1 MNNCEDNNK
10 IKLELELNLKIE
22 KEKTRQL
29 ELLKDI
35 KKIEKSIKE
44 KELYIKR
51 NKSVCLSNFLK
62 KNKKY
67 VSDTESETE
76 SETETESEFDSE
88 SDNSE
93 SESDNCESETEYQK
107 KDFIL
112 DCINIKCIKKKDIDT
127 ISISSLESDYDYDK
141 EINVEI

>member
-1 MNNCEDNNK
+1 MNNCEDDSSK
-10 IKLELELNLKIE
+10 KLELNLKIE
-22 KEKTRQL
+22 KEKTKQL

-67 VSDTESETE
+67 TS
-76 SETETESEFDSE
+76 DSE
-88 SDNSE
+88 SELDSDTDD
-93 SESDNCESETEYQK
+93 ESDSELSEIEYEK
-107 KDFIL
+107 TDFIL
-112 DCINIKCIKKKDIDT
+112 DSINIKCVKKRENDT
-127 ISISSLESDYDYDK
+127 ISISSFESNYDYDR
-141 EINVEI
+141 EINLEF